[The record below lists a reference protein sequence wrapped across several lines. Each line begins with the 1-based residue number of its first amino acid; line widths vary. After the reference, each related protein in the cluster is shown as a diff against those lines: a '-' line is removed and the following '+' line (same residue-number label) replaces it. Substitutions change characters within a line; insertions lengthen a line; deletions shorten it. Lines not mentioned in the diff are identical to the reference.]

1 MQFQLNEDNPEAVMV
16 VLRRMYDI
24 PYDQVVNQDFRLLQ
38 HHALVLVLAGKY
50 RHQVLEV
57 EAGEIMRT
65 MINSYA
71 CTLQDFTQSLRIVF
85 AAATRS
91 TTVTACLVT
100 ACVANLRLLKRNAG
114 FLSLLQEFPELGF
127 EILRHQDLED
137 ILPEAGEWEGE

>member
-1 MQFQLNEDNPEAVMV
+1 MQLQLSEDNPEAVMV

-38 HHALVLVLAGKY
+38 HHALVLVLAGKFQ
-50 RHQVLEV
+50 HQVLEV

-65 MINSYA
+65 MINSHA
-71 CTLQDFTQSLRIVF
+71 CTLQEFIQSLRIAF

-91 TTVTACLVT
+91 TAATACLVT
-100 ACVANLRLLKRNAG
+100 ACVANLRPLKRNPG
-114 FLSLLQEFPELGF
+114 FLSLLRKFPELGL

-137 ILPEAGEWEGE
+137 ILPEAREWEGE